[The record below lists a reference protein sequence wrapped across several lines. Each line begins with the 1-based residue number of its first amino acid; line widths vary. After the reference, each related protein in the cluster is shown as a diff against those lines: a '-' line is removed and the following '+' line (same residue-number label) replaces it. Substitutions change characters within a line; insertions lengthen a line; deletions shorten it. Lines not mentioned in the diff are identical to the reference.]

1 MTTLARACW
10 GGGLAPVDLCA
21 PVLAECEVDGL
32 DIQSELRLKPT
43 VVLVVTDDEE
53 ELKTGKSNMLL
64 TASLSV
70 F

>member
-10 GGGLAPVDLCA
+10 GGGLAPV

-43 VVLVVTDDEE
+43 VVLVVNDDEE
-53 ELKTGKSNMLL
+53 ELKTENSNVLL
-64 TASLSV
+64 SASLLL